1 MELFRPCLFFYLLA
15 ILLSLSISLTT
26 NSNPTTAET
35 LQWKGGDG
43 VKRSRVRRQNLD
55 LQNALRLPEK
65 AYAFFMLWRILDEM
79 YNDANTIKPLM
90 TMPDKLEFT
99 TPEGPKIMETE
110 VKTSSVHVQ
119 EQSIHSTGMTG
130 TNNSTAMPSFPTHSL
145 PDSQKTTQL
154 EDLQLVGQSTQRLQ
168 TTIQKIT
175 EFNQAT
181 EQHIPDSTTFKILT
195 IASEETS
202 TIAIHEQ
209 IDHFTGINIIN
220 NSTAMVSFPTHSS
233 FPDSQETTQSGDSK
247 LAKESTQQLQIT
259 IQKITEFNQAIEQHI
274 PDSKTFEMSTTT
286 SEEPSTIAIHE
297 QIDHFTG
304 INSINISTA
313 MASFPTHSFLS
324 ETTQS
329 GETTQSDSQLAE
341 ESTQR
346 LQTTIQ
352 KITEFNQAKEQHI
365 PDSTTFK
372 FPTTASEEPSTIAIH
387 EQIDHLTGINGINNS
402 TAMDTLPTQSSFPDS
417 QETTQSGDSELAEE
431 STQRPQTTIQNIPS
445 IHEQIDHFTG
455 INSINNSTSMASFPT
470 HSSLPDSQETTQSR
484 DSQLAEESTQQPQ
497 TTIQNIPSIHEQIN
511 RFTGINGIN
520 NSTVMASLPTQ
531 SSFPDS
537 QETTKSG
544 DSQLAEESTQRF
556 KTTIQK
562 ITQPSEVTEQ
572 HIPDS
577 STFKFPTTAAE
588 DPSTIAIHEQIDHLT
603 GINDTNNSTAMASFP
618 THSSLPDSQETTQ
631 SRDSQLAEE
640 STQQPQTTIQNIPS
654 IHEQIDHFTGINGI
668 NNSTAMASLPTQ
680 SSFPD
685 SQETTQSRDSQLAE
699 ESTQRLQT
707 TIQKIT
713 QPSEVTEQHILD
725 STTFK
730 FPTTAAEDPSTTAI
744 HEQIY
749 HLTGI
754 NGINNSTAMA
764 SLHTQSSLP
773 DTLET
778 TQSGDS
784 NLAKESTQQLQ
795 TTMQNIPSIHEQID
809 HFTGINGINNST
821 AMASLPTQSS
831 FPDSQET
838 TKSGDSQLAEEST
851 QRFKTTIQKIT
862 QPSEVTEQHIPDS
875 STFKFPTTAAEDPST
890 IAIHEQ
896 IDHLTGI
903 NDTNNSTA
911 MASFPTHS
919 SLPDSQETTQS
930 GDSQL
935 AEESTQQPQT
945 TIQNIPSI
953 HEQID
958 HFTGINGINNS
969 TAMASLPTQS
979 SFPDSQETTQSRD
992 SQLAEESTQQPQTTI
1007 QKIPSIHEQIDH
1019 FTGINGINNS
1029 TAMASLPTQSSF
1041 PDSQETTQSGDSQL
1055 AEESTQR
1062 LQTTIQKITQPS
1074 EVTEQHIPDSSTFKF
1089 PTTAAEVPST
1099 IAIHEQ
1105 IDHLTGINGINNSTA
1120 MASLHTQSSLPD
1132 TLETTQSGDSN
1143 LAKESTQQLQTTIQ
1157 NIPSILEQ
1165 IDYFTGI
1172 NDTNN
1177 FTSKASFPTHSSL
1190 PDSQETTQSGDSQLA
1205 EESTKF
1211 LTTIQK
1217 NHSIHEQIDHFTGS
1231 NGTKNYTAMV
1241 SLPTQSSFPD
1251 SQETTESGDL
1261 QLAEQSTQRL
1271 QTTIQNII
1279 EPSQVTEQHIPDS
1292 TKFTIKNSSKAA
1304 EEPSSIA
1311 VHDQINRFTGI
1322 NGINNST
1329 AMESLPTQSSFPD
1342 SQETTQSGDSEL
1354 AEESAQHFHRTKQ
1367 KIPKPIIHST
1377 GTNGTNYSTPT
1388 SFLTELP
1395 PQVSQENTLSG
1406 APQLLEHS
1414 TQHFQSPKQKMT
1426 KPSLKIVHLIA
1437 TISTP
1442 HLATTYRIQQETL
1455 LKSAMDPHIPNNDIL
1470 ASTMENDN
1478 LQPTPVPQITKDE
1491 YPNMTPFIMQSI
1503 SKPTPPARTKQT
1515 TLLTVKPEII
1525 KHPPHTLSVTWQN
1538 GKPNWLVTTT
1548 DWRVSKPTPPTFTLK
1563 RQIQDSTSLLLT
1575 PKNIKKNTQTR
1586 TNDSLVSSKTAS
1598 TSPLPILIEKHLF
1611 DSEGPKETSVPTG
1624 ISLQDSRTHRS
1635 NAETQSQSTTNKY
1648 TILNK
1653 IMSQTSFPLVKDTA
1667 NQAPTDGVHMS
1678 QTIPVTTEKL
1688 IKMFTL
1694 NPRPSEKNIHTTS
1707 VVTNGLLQSRTLEIP
1722 SRISTKRANIH
1733 PTKTTESRYE
1743 PTNQGPTADSM
1754 PNENYSNND
1763 LLTEMEK
1770 PTQSMSGRKPSL
1782 TTRSTRWH
1790 VSKTQTIS
1798 QKPKTFILSTY
1809 KSANSAVENDT
1820 KTHRYIFEVLLAFMC
1835 LLLLLIVILLWVV
1848 WKRWKARH
1856 RRSNIWV
1863 AGSPVLCGTYHSVLQ
1878 YSSSHGNADEE

>member
-65 AYAFFMLWRILDEM
+65 AYAFFMLWRLLDEM

-119 EQSIHSTGMTG
+119 EQSTHSTGMTG

-220 NSTAMVSFPTHSS
+220 NSTAMASFPTHSS

-304 INSINISTA
+304 INSINNSTA
-313 MASFPTHSFLS
+313 MASFPTHPFLS

-365 PDSTTFK
+365 PDSITFK

-484 DSQLAEESTQQPQ
+484 DSQLAEDSTQQPQ

-520 NSTVMASLPTQ
+520 NSTAMASLPTQ

-544 DSQLAEESTQRF
+544 DSQLAEESTQRLQ
-556 KTTIQK
+556 TTIQK

-725 STTFK
+725 S
-730 FPTTAAEDPSTTAI
+730 
-744 HEQIY
+744 
-749 HLTGI
+749 
-754 NGINNSTAMA
+754 
-764 SLHTQSSLP
+764 
-773 DTLET
+773 
-778 TQSGDS
+778 
-784 NLAKESTQQLQ
+784 
-795 TTMQNIPSIHEQID
+795 
-809 HFTGINGINNST
+809 
-821 AMASLPTQSS
+821 
-831 FPDSQET
+831 
-838 TKSGDSQLAEEST
+838 
-851 QRFKTTIQKIT
+851 
-862 QPSEVTEQHIPDS
+862 

-903 NDTNNSTA
+903 NGINNSTA
-911 MASFPTHS
+911 MDTLPTQSSF
-919 SLPDSQETTQS
+919 PDSQETTQS
-930 GDSQL
+930 GDSEL
-935 AEESTQQPQT
+935 AEESTQRPQT

-958 HFTGINGINNS
+958 HFTGINSINNS
-969 TAMASLPTQS
+969 TSMASFPTHS
-979 SFPDSQETTQSRD
+979 SLPDSQETTQSRD

-1007 QKIPSIHEQIDH
+1007 QNIPSIHEQINR

-1089 PTTAAEVPST
+1089 PTTAAEDPST

-1304 EEPSSIA
+1304 EEPFSIA

-1437 TISTP
+1437 TMSTP

-1470 ASTMENDN
+1470 SSTMENDN

-1525 KHPPHTLSVTWQN
+1525 KHPPHTVSVTWQN

-1611 DSEGPKETSVPTG
+1611 DSEGPEETSVPTG

-1653 IMSQTSFPLVKDTA
+1653 IMSQTSFALVKDTS

-1678 QTIPVTTEKL
+1678 QTIPVTTENL

-1743 PTNQGPTADSM
+1743 PTNHGPTADSI

-1835 LLLLLIVILLWVV
+1835 LLLLLMVILLWVV
-1848 WKRWKARH
+1848 WRRWKARH

-1878 YSSSHGNADEE
+1878 YSSSHTAMQMRNKNSQKKKQENSDISETIALKQQHIYVV